1 MIALLKF
8 KGCTYYVI
16 AERRGLGALH
26 LITVLNIIMMVMIA
40 RQPQDEDGDEPAD
53 LQPQPHRPD
62 QHRLQQH
69 LQLHLHEE

>member
-26 LITVLNIIMMVMIA
+26 LITVLNISNYFTQFETKYVIA
-40 RQPQDEDGDEPAD
+40 DM
-53 LQPQPHRPD
+53 LCNV
-62 QHRLQQH
+62 
-69 LQLHLHEE
+69 